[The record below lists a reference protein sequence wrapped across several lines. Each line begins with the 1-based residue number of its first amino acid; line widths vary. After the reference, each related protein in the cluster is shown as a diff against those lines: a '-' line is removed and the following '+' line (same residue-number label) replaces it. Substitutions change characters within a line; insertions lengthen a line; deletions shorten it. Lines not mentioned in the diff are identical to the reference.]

1 MHNASAWRIH
11 KWQLAHVQLAKV
23 VHWIRF
29 FFFPVFT
36 GDTFC
41 FASFIHHFLRLY
53 LFSILSKSF
62 FEFFYWL
69 FSPPLMSIFVWMVS
83 FFSCFRVWWPWPT
96 WWDAADWLFYL
107 PCCSRFWMS
116 NPFFYFSTEFPSLPF
131 VCRPHTH
138 RYTSSAVRIAVL
150 YHIKV
155 DLPKRVSQ

>member
-11 KWQLAHVQLAKV
+11 KWQLAKV

-96 WWDAADWLFYL
+96 WWDATDWLFYL

-116 NPFFYFSTEFPSLPF
+116 NPFFLFFHGIPLSSLCVSASYSPVYFLSGQN
-131 VCRPHTH
+131 CR
-138 RYTSSAVRIAVL
+138 AD
-150 YHIKV
+150 HIKV